1 MDVLDREITGE
12 PITVMLAGES
22 YPLAF
27 PMFAVTLYKQET
39 AKLNCS
45 RARTAEEA
53 GRAKLNPNELRD
65 MKRRFRAIVDSMSGD
80 YDQSGEFAGQME
92 EAVAL
97 RCRIDEETGNG
108 DSLLQ
113 LINWWKIREE
123 DPERIILA
131 LWAGLH
137 QQKED
142 QTWASP
148 IALSHLNKLVDFSNV
163 GPIIQAITR
172 ALMAYMPKRKEASP
186 NVETLEP
193 ARVM

>member
-1 MDVLDREITGE
+1 MDVLDREILGE
-12 PITVMLAGES
+12 PITVTLAGAA
-22 YPLAF
+22 YPVAF

-39 AKLNCS
+39 AKLNCR
-45 RARTAEEA
+45 RAKAAEEA
-53 GRAKLNPNELRD
+53 GRARLTAIELRD
-65 MKRRFRAIVDSMSGD
+65 LKRRYRALVDAMDGD
-80 YDQSGEFAGQME
+80 ASDEFAGQME
-92 EAVAL
+92 EAVVL

-123 DPERIILA
+123 DPERIVLA

-137 QQKED
+137 QQESDDSWK
-142 QTWASP
+142 SP
-148 IALSHLNKLVDFSNV
+148 VAIAHLNKLIDFSNV
-163 GPIIQAITR
+163 GPIVQAITR

-186 NVETLEP
+186 NAETLEP